1 MSTYI
6 VAIEETIS
14 QEFLI
19 EAENTEQAAKIAEE
33 KYKNGEFVLESG
45 EVSFK
50 QMAVSK
56 PGDEGRNWIEF

>member
-19 EAENTEQAAKIAEE
+19 EAENAEQAAKIAKE
-33 KYKNGEFVLESG
+33 KYHDSEFVLEAG

-50 QMAVSK
+50 QMAVNK
-56 PGDEGRNWIEF
+56 PGDEVRNWIEF

>member
-6 VAIEETIS
+6 VVIEETIT

-19 EAENTEQAAKIAEE
+19 EAENAEQAAKIAEE
-33 KYKNGEFVLESG
+33 KYHNGEFVLESG

-50 QMAVSK
+50 QMAVNK
-56 PGDEGRNWIEF
+56 PGDEVRNWIEF

>member
-19 EAENTEQAAKIAEE
+19 EAENAEQAEKIAKE
-33 KYKNGEFVLESG
+33 KYHDSEFVLEAG

-50 QMAVSK
+50 QMAVNK
-56 PGDEGRNWIEF
+56 PGDEVRNWIEF